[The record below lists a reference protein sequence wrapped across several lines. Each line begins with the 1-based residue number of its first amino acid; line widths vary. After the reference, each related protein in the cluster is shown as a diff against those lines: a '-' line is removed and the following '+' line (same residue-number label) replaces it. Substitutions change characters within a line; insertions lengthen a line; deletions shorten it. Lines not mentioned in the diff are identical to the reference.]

1 MANNWVGAVAEKNGS
16 NPTTDTY
23 NAPMTDIDPDAQAD
37 IEIAKIEKF
46 IEQTAAILKVEIA
59 PGVRQLPFLQVYIWC
74 CNVAALYP
82 FTDPEDLYQ
91 AILDAAGI
99 DGPN

>member
-1 MANNWVGAVAEKNGS
+1 MAKNWVSAVAEKNGS
-16 NPTTDTY
+16 NPTTNTY
-23 NAPMTDIDPDAQAD
+23 NAPMINIDPDAQAD

-46 IEQTAAILKVEIA
+46 IEQTAAILKVEIS
-59 PGVRQLPFLQVYIWC
+59 PGVRQVPFLLVYTWC
-74 CNVAALYP
+74 CNLAALYP